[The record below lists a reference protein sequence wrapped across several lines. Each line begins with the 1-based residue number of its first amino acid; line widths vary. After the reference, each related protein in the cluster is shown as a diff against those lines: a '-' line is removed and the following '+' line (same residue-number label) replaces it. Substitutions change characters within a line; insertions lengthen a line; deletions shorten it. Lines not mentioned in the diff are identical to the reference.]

1 MKPRTDHV
9 DAIEKQQIATLAA
22 TGKSQRAIARAT
34 GRDPRTIVRVLKDP
48 GVLEEKAKIED
59 RLATKFEQLAE
70 AVLDSVSEDDL
81 LKATLQQKT
90 ISAATMTD
98 KARLLR
104 GQTTSNIGLM
114 VRLVREACESGE
126 LPPCPVI
133 TDGGKTLI
141 DVDAEETSDL

>member
-1 MKPRTDHV
+1 MKPRTDHLDV
-9 DAIEKQQIATLAA
+9 IEKQQIATLAA

-34 GRDPRTIVRVLKDP
+34 GRDPRTVARVLKDP
-48 GVLEEKAKIED
+48 GVLDEKAKIED
-59 RLATKFEQLAE
+59 RLASRFEQLTV

-81 LKATLQQKT
+81 SKASLQAKVT
-90 ISAATMTD
+90 SAAIMTD
-98 KARLLR
+98 KVRLLR
-104 GQTTSNIGLM
+104 GQTTSNVGLM